1 LLFQLGPNWQLN
13 RSTASKWGGK
23 VGSTDEANLV
33 LLLARSGRTFPNE
46 NEVERALPV
55 QAEEET
61 NLHIHGDSS
70 GQRSLVLAV
79 LLHLEGEGILPHVI
93 LLRMKDGLHPRRTL
107 GIIPDRRRRSV
118 DETILDLLQMSINE
132 ENDMRRL
139 REHMCPVLRDLG
151 LQVQVATG
159 TNKRNGAIK
168 SHDTTRRRTK
178 VGRRTSTPSPIS
190 VVVMSGS
197 QNIEIDHLLQVGGE
211 HRLGKFRL
219 LDFH

>member
-1 LLFQLGPNWQLN
+1 LLSQLDPNWQLN

-23 VGSTDEANLV
+23 AGSTDETNLV

-46 NEVERALPV
+46 NEVERARPV

-70 GQRSLVLAV
+70 GQRSLLLAV
-79 LLHLEGEGILPHVI
+79 LLHLEGEDILPRVI
-93 LLRMKDGLHPRRTL
+93 LLRMRDGLHPRRML
-107 GIIPDRRRRSV
+107 GIIPDRRRRNV
-118 DETILDLLQMSINE
+118 DERILDLLQTSINE

-159 TNKRNGAIK
+159 TNKRDGAQK

-178 VGRRTSTPSPIS
+178 FGRRTNTPSPVS

-197 QNIEIDHLLQVGGE
+197 QNRKIDHLLQVGGE
-211 HRLGKFRL
+211 NRLGKFLL